1 MIHLTNV
8 VKVAVVIF
16 VLLMVASCAVNPVT
30 GKKELMLLSKDQEI
44 ALGATS
50 HPSVMASFGA
60 YQDEAIQRFISE
72 KGQQMARVSH
82 RPELDYNFEVLDSP
96 VVNAFA
102 LPGGYVYFTRG
113 ILAHFNNEAEFA
125 GVLGHE
131 IGHVTARHGA
141 QQYSTQILMQGA
153 LIGGMILSEDFA
165 QYAGIA
171 SQGLGLLML
180 KFGRDDESQSD
191 RLGVEY
197 STAIGYDA
205 HEMADFFNT
214 INRLSGGDN
223 GGIPTFLSTH
233 PNPADRFRK
242 VNEYASEWQ
251 QNKNVSRSNLEV
263 GRESYL
269 RMIDGLV
276 YGNDPRQGYVENNM
290 FYHPDL
296 KFQFPVPRG
305 WQYQNMASMVQ
316 MAPEGGQAVLNFTI
330 AQQKTLDE
338 VDAAFTNNNNAMQ
351 ILDRQRISVNGMP
364 ALAYIVQQTDQ
375 QNGQVIRGLIY
386 FIEYG
391 ELIYEFSGLS
401 LAEGFNTY
409 RNTFENVMS
418 NFRPLTDQSKINVM
432 PERVRIKTVPRN
444 ATLQA
449 TLQSFGVPNDRLEEL
464 SILNGMELNE
474 QVTRGMLIKVVEK

>member
-1 MIHLTNV
+1 MT
-8 VKVAVVIF
+8 F
-16 VLLMVASCAVNPVT
+16 VLLMISACAVNPVT

-251 QNKNVSRSNLEV
+251 QKKNVPRSNLEV

-391 ELIYEFSGLS
+391 DLIYEFSGLS
-401 LAEGFNTY
+401 YAESFNTY

-418 NFRPLTDQSKINVM
+418 DFRQLTDQSKINVT

>member
-1 MIHLTNV
+1 MIYLNNLT
-8 VKVAVVIF
+8 KVATLIF
-16 VLLMVASCAVNPVT
+16 VFLMIASCAVNPVT

-205 HEMADFFNT
+205 HEMAGFFNT

-233 PNPADRFRK
+233 PNPVDRFRK
-242 VNEYASEWQ
+242 ENEYASEWQ
-251 QNKNVSRSNLEV
+251 QKQNVPRSNLEV
-263 GRESYL
+263 GRDSYL

-276 YGNDPRQGYVENNM
+276 YGNDPRQGYVENSV

-296 KFQFPVPRG
+296 KFQFPVPQG

-330 AQQKTLDE
+330 AKQKTLDE

-375 QNGQVIRGLIY
+375 QNGQIIRGLIY
-386 FIEYG
+386 FIQYG
-391 ELIYEFSGLS
+391 DLIYEFSGLS
-401 LAEGFNTY
+401 YAESFNTY

-418 NFRPLTDQSKINVM
+418 NFRQLTDQSKINVT